1 MKFVINY
8 WFLAKS
14 SIMTMVVIA
23 KISWNLRFR
32 DLVVIHYYDLVILG
46 SGFSTIVSKIECNKA
61 CVLLYWTTNS
71 LISLSYGDKCALITL
86 SKMFLLNHMYLYWN
100 TFLEYT

>member
-1 MKFVINY
+1 
-8 WFLAKS
+8 LAKS

-61 CVLLYWTTNS
+61 CVLLY
-71 LISLSYGDKCALITL
+71 
-86 SKMFLLNHMYLYWN
+86 
-100 TFLEYT
+100 